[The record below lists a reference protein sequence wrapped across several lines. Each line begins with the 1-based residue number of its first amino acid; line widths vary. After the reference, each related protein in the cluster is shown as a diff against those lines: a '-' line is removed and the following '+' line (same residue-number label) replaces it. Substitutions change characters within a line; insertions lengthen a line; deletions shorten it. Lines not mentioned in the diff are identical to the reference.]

1 MAVNIL
7 YHKSNN
13 RLEEEFVLINNAKKD
28 PNYFAPLYKEYY
40 EQIYRY
46 INRRMDNEELAFDVT
61 SQVFIK
67 ALKNIQNYEFKGV
80 PFSSWLYRIAKSE
93 VYQVF
98 RDRKNT
104 RTITIENID
113 LFDIVEEF
121 EDEINQKN
129 KSIISNCLKELN
141 SNDLNLIE
149 LRFFEK
155 RSFKEIGEI
164 LKLTENNAKVKTFRA
179 LKRLKRLFNTKLL
192 K

>member
-40 EQIYRY
+40 GQIYRY